1 MSVTGF
7 KDLCEAIHQNETSD
21 ENIKTQLLQ
30 LLQNWNEE
38 KGFKLQKLNKENIRL
53 LLELFLLKD
62 KKTSRQV
69 MMEKLNIALA
79 I

>member
-7 KDLCEAIHQNETSD
+7 KDLFEALKQNETSD

-38 KGFKLQKLNKENIRL
+38 KGFKLQRFLNKI
-53 LLELFLLKD
+53 FK
-62 KKTSRQV
+62 
-69 MMEKLNIALA
+69 
-79 I
+79 